1 MRIVFRKLF
10 KGGGIVAITW
20 TILRALW
27 DFFGHAST
35 AQWIWDIVKDWP
47 VYLKYAA
54 VVVGSTWF
62 PLVLAILCLVS
73 WWLLNRKERGKPA
86 PSQSSD
92 KLAGGLI
99 GRIPHAAF
107 FDGPNERDG
116 VVVALQI
123 TNRGDP
129 TIVDRWGLII
139 ELDGRKFQ
147 YRATHFQ
154 KDFTI
159 WDSQGHPVKLETSQM
174 LYERVENTPIPK
186 GGRQIGYLI
195 FLTKD
200 ISFDRLRTAR
210 PRLSVVFSDAF
221 GNEYVTESSS
231 ESTDTILYQPG
242 LNDPFGEILIR
253 EAVLAKSSPIPE
265 KAPLTGLRLREES
278 DKWIEGGK
286 ALRERLV
293 DAGTQKD
300 AAEAAPGWLD
310 DFQQFARKNFAT
322 ITEYDRLTYF
332 LTFKKPTNGSL
343 NDWANYYQRC
353 VGSCYGQLS
362 ILRNKI
368 K

>member
-10 KGGGIVAITW
+10 KGGGIVAIAW
-20 TILRALW
+20 TILRTLW

-35 AQWIWDIVKDWP
+35 AQWLWDIVKDWP
-47 VYLKYAA
+47 IYLKYAA

-62 PLVLAILCLVS
+62 PLVLSVLCLVS

-86 PSQSSD
+86 PTQSSD
-92 KLAGGLI
+92 KPAGGLI
-99 GRIPHAAF
+99 GRIPHVAF

-159 WDSQGHPVKLETSQM
+159 WDNKRHPVKLESSQM

-200 ISFDRLRTAR
+200 ISFEQLKATR
-210 PRLSVVFSDAF
+210 PRLRVIFSDAF
-221 GNEYVTESSS
+221 GNEYVAESSS
-231 ESTDTILYQPG
+231 ESTGTILYQPG
-242 LNDPFGEILIR
+242 LNDPLGQILLR
-253 EAVLAKSSPIPE
+253 EAVLAKSVRI
-265 KAPLTGLRLREES
+265 PLTGLRLRKEC
-278 DKWIEGGK
+278 DKWIESGK
-286 ALRERLV
+286 TLRERLV
-293 DAGTQKD
+293 EGGWQDEVISSARK
-300 AAEAAPGWLD
+300 WLD
-310 DFQQFARKNFAT
+310 DFERFAELNFFNP
-322 ITEYDRLTYF
+322 ISDYDRLVYFRKF
-332 LTFKKPTNGSL
+332 LTPEASEL
-343 NDWANYYQRC
+343 AERSRQYQRA
-353 VGSCYGQLS
+353 VGHCYGHLS

-368 K
+368 V